1 MKKITR
7 LIAGIIAITLFSF
20 FKNAQLSVL
29 KKVGK
34 NLYELKT
41 TNTLNAPDKARLKA
55 IITKQYGIRSFSQTI
70 TVHYIPEKGLK
81 GNGVAMADEKLS
93 DADFTAT
100 IIEDGD
106 EDVKQS
112 CIFSNC
118 SNNPAIGD
126 ILQILSNYNIN

>member
-1 MKKITR
+1 MEKVIR
-7 LIAGIIAITLFSF
+7 LIAGIIVLAVFSF
-20 FKNAQLSVL
+20 FKNAQLSAL

-41 TNTLNAPDKARLKA
+41 TSALNVPDRARLKA
-55 IITKQYGIRSFSQTI
+55 VIAKQYGIRSFSQTI
-70 TVHYIPEKGLK
+70 TVHYTPQKGLK
-81 GNGVAMADEKLS
+81 GNGVAMADEKIS
-93 DADFTAT
+93 DTDFTTT

-112 CIFSNC
+112 CIFSDC

-126 ILQILSNYNIN
+126 MLQILSNYNIQ